1 MHGLRV
7 AQRQNH
13 VRRLGPGDLRQ
24 RDDAH
29 VAQELPHGLVLRRQR
44 FQFRTKSRTECVSE
58 RDHGQR
64 VADRHHVE
72 TRRAFGDDADD
83 LIDLLLA
90 ALDNPVA
97 MTVFRSPR
105 PLWKATRPCDG
116 SVVTS

>member
-44 FQFRTKSRTECVSE
+44 FQFRTESRTERVGE

-90 ALDNPVA
+90 ALDQSGGHDRCSVRLDL
-97 MTVFRSPR
+97 VEGH
-105 PLWKATRPCDG
+105 RPCDG